1 MLGDAVHAT
10 TPHMG
15 QGAAQAMED
24 AVVLG
29 ELLARDEPLADL
41 LARYYQRRYERC
53 KFVFEASLQ
62 IGEWEQHPGPDANP
76 IGLTAK
82 LMPTLAAPI

>member
-1 MLGDAVHAT
+1 
-10 TPHMG
+10 MG
-15 QGAAQAMED
+15 QGAAQALED

-29 ELLARDEPLADL
+29 ELLGRDEDHEKLFAEFM
-41 LARYYQRRYERC
+41 RRRFERC

-62 IGEWEQHPGPDANP
+62 IGEWEQRPCPDADP
-76 IGLTAK
+76 AGLTAK